1 MSEITFTMPHWS
13 LDEEEGRANDILTM
27 PRGQAR
33 RMAHGLIIIET
44 LRAISGGKPTRDQL
58 QKFSKLRRKRF
69 IQVLKHLLETASVIR
84 SGSGTKFDPY
94 RYELGAKEIK
104 R

>member
-1 MSEITFTMPHWS
+1 MIEIKFTMPSWCS
-13 LDEEEGRANDILTM
+13 DGDAYEILTM
-27 PRGQAR
+27 QRGQAK
-33 RMAHGLIIIET
+33 RMAHALIVIET

-69 IQVLKHLLETASVIR
+69 IQVLKYLLETASIVR
-84 SGSGTKFDPY
+84 SGEGTKFSPF
-94 RYELGAKEIK
+94 RYALAEKEIH

>member
-1 MSEITFTMPHWS
+1 MNQIVFNPPQWRWDDDNNAH
-13 LDEEEGRANDILTM
+13 DILNM
-27 PRGQAR
+27 PRGQAK

-44 LRAISGGKPTRDQL
+44 LRAISGGKPTRDEL

-69 IQVLKHLLETASVIR
+69 IVVLKYLLETESVVR
-84 SGSGTKFDPY
+84 SGSGTKFDPF
-94 RYELGAKEIK
+94 RYALGEKEIY